1 MHHQCGSPSA
11 RSDRSE
17 DVKQVQFLVDQGL
30 LDENCED
37 DDSKSMNN
45 LQMNVFLHVSK
56 STVCTKFLSRLP
68 VYIRMRGILHV
79 IILFNQY

>member
-1 MHHQCGSPSA
+1 M
-11 RSDRSE
+11 
-17 DVKQVQFLVDQGL
+17 QFWVDQGL

-56 STVCTKFLSRLP
+56 STVCTKFLSHLP
-68 VYIRMRGILHV
+68 VYIQMRGILHV